1 VTDENFCVYSC
12 SSERIA
18 LVLLS
23 LLIVEPL
30 FKTLVIADALVVSAA
45 NLIYFPLPFLLG
57 ELLSPPL

>member
-1 VTDENFCVYSC
+1 M
-12 SSERIA
+12 A

-45 NLIYFPLPFLLG
+45 NLIYFPFPFLLG